1 MSHIFIKFAHSN
13 NEIAIYYIVT
23 SKDSF
28 NKDSSIKVSIVT
40 TSYNSVATIKDTM
53 ESVLSQTYRN
63 IEYIVKDGGSTDGT
77 LELVKEY
84 EPKFNGRMKWISEE
98 DKGIYDGMNQGIA
111 MATGDVIGI
120 INSDDF
126 FTSNDII
133 ENVVNVMQGEKVDAV
148 YGDIHFVRD
157 SDLHKTIRYY
167 SSKRFR
173 PFWLRFGFMP
183 AHPSFY
189 VRNDIYKKAG
199 LYKTDYQ
206 IAADFEIMVRLFLK
220 YRISYRYINR
230 DFVTMR
236 AGGASTKSIHNRMIG
251 LLEDVRACRE
261 NGIHTNRLFVASKY
275 LYKILQFREIPK
287 H

>member
-1 MSHIFIKFAHSN
+1 M
-13 NEIAIYYIVT
+13 
-23 SKDSF
+23 
-28 NKDSSIKVSIVT
+28 KVSIVT

-53 ESVLSQTYRN
+53 ESVLRQTYQN

-77 LELVKEY
+77 LDILKEF
-84 EPKFNGRMKWISEE
+84 EPKFNGRMKWESKS

-126 FTSNDII
+126 FTNDNVI
-133 ENVVNVMQGEKVDAV
+133 ENMVRAMQEKKVDAI

-157 SDLHKTIRYY
+157 SNLKKIVRYY
-167 SSKRFR
+167 SSKDFR

-189 VRNDIYKKAG
+189 LKRKVYQKVG
-199 LYKTDYQ
+199 LYKTDYI
-206 IAADFEIMVRLFLK
+206 IAADYEMMVRLFLR
-220 YRISYRYINR
+220 YHISYYYLNQ

-236 AGGASTKSIHNRMIG
+236 TGGASTRSFHNRMIG
-251 LLEDVRACRE
+251 LKEDVRACLE
-261 NGIHTNRLFVASKY
+261 NNIYTNRFFVALKY
-275 LYKILQFREIPK
+275 LYKIFQFRDLPK
-287 H
+287 Y

>member
-1 MSHIFIKFAHSN
+1 MANLMNSMI
-13 NEIAIYYIVT
+13 
-23 SKDSF
+23 KDS
-28 NKDSSIKVSIVT
+28 NMKVSIVT
-40 TSYNSVATIKDTM
+40 TSYNSAVTIKDTM
-53 ESVLSQTYRN
+53 ESVLSQTYQN

-77 LELVKEY
+77 LDIIREF
-84 EPKFNGRMKWISEE
+84 EPKFHGRMKWASMK
-98 DKGIYDGMNQGIA
+98 DKGIYDGMNQGIE

-126 FTSNDII
+126 YTSNDII
-133 ENVVNVMQGEKVDAV
+133 ENIVEVMNHKKVDAV

-157 SDLHKTIRYY
+157 TNLNKIIRFY

-189 VRNDIYKKAG
+189 VKKDVYKKAG
-199 LYKTDYQ
+199 LYKTDYK

-220 YRISYRYINR
+220 YHITYQYINR

-236 AGGASTKSIHNRMIG
+236 TGGASTKNLHNRMIG
-251 LLEDVRACRE
+251 LIEDVRACHE
-261 NGIHTNRLFVASKY
+261 NGFYTNKLFVAAKY
-275 LYKILQFREIPK
+275 LYKILQLRDFPRP
-287 H
+287 